1 VPAGKRPGWSW
12 VPEHGAIAR
21 PQSMPVWVRIW
32 SMLPVVDRYAYS
44 WMWWHGG
51 WIVPIDDTD
60 PPPPP
65 PAGVREPRRPLP
77 PTITAPG

>member
-1 VPAGKRPGWSW
+1 
-12 VPEHGAIAR
+12 
-21 PQSMPVWVRIW
+21 MPVWVRIW